1 MPRRTSPAMPTRL
14 SFIFGAVA
22 VVASM
27 AAGPALADKRVAL
40 IIGNSDYWFV
50 ARLDNAANDAKLMAK
65 TLRGLGF
72 TIVGGDAELDLD
84 KARFDHALQ
93 DFGNQVLGADVALF
107 YYAGHGLQVAGKN
120 FLVPVEA
127 NPTKEA
133 DIYLQMVDT
142 SIVLSQMEGSG
153 TKLNIVLL
161 DACRNNPFGGRG
173 LRAVGGGLAQMQA
186 PEGTLISYATQPG
199 NVALDGGGGNSPYT
213 KALATTIRR
222 PGLALFEAFNEVG
235 LEVKK
240 ATGGSQQPWVSS
252 SPIAGTF
259 YFSSPPAGNSA
270 MQPAALVDEVQKDFD
285 IAQKID
291 SRAIW
296 EAFLQNHPSGMLAS
310 AAKMRLEELKKRE
323 LALAAPTPPVAPPAA
338 TSAGSLSGVWNGTY
352 YYANGDKQQPVHFI
366 FTFTPTG
373 CAGRSEEPNTFG
385 DRSVPRLFANLSCS
399 VTSLS
404 PGQVITIV
412 KTYDGTGGVSH

>member
-133 DIYLQMVDT
+133 DVYLQMIDP
-142 SIVLSQMEGSG
+142 SIVLAKAIAPTRKRWSRRWFGRVSACSTRSTKSVSPLNRRPAASNSPGCRRRRSRAASISPARRKLPRSRLRHQPSADRTHRTAIEMMDFHARAFSPGS
-153 TKLNIVLL
+153 
-161 DACRNNPFGGRG
+161 AMG
-173 LRAVGGGLAQMQA
+173 L
-186 PEGTLISYATQPG
+186 PP
-199 NVALDGGGGNSPYT
+199 DGG
-213 KALATTIRR
+213 
-222 PGLALFEAFNEVG
+222 
-235 LEVKK
+235 
-240 ATGGSQQPWVSS
+240 
-252 SPIAGTF
+252 
-259 YFSSPPAGNSA
+259 
-270 MQPAALVDEVQKDFD
+270 AAWW
-285 IAQKID
+285 
-291 SRAIW
+291 R
-296 EAFLQNHPSGMLAS
+296 
-310 AAKMRLEELKKRE
+310 
-323 LALAAPTPPVAPPAA
+323 
-338 TSAGSLSGVWNGTY
+338 
-352 YYANGDKQQPVHFI
+352 HF
-366 FTFTPTG
+366 
-373 CAGRSEEPNTFG
+373 R
-385 DRSVPRLFANLSCS
+385 
-399 VTSLS
+399 
-404 PGQVITIV
+404 
-412 KTYDGTGGVSH
+412 